1 MFLTFLFFSNQSAL
15 SMYKSAVVVF
25 NNISEWIE
33 LLIHVIKIILV
44 EGVFYPLLD
53 LRDPEV
59 VRGSSATFLATW

>member
-1 MFLTFLFFSNQSAL
+1 
-15 SMYKSAVVVF
+15 MYKSAVVVF

-59 VRGSSATFLATW
+59 VRGSSVTFLATW